1 MSEVF
6 LMSAGG
12 QNKLLRFIQKKLMND
27 GFKCHILNSPKN
39 AIGKVKEC
47 FNLNYRNLPKLVPLQ
62 VADFDLNPEEYTLTP
77 RKIHAMPD
85 VVASA
90 VMDNQ
95 DQTIKLR
102 KKEYELL
109 QFLITNKN
117 RIVNRNTILENVWGP
132 SSNPFTNTVDVHI
145 ASLRRKLHT
154 GGKALLK
161 TIHGVGYKLEL

>member
-12 QNKLLRFIQKKLMND
+12 QNKLLRFIQKKLVND
-27 GFKCHILNSPKN
+27 GLKCQILDSPKN
-39 AIGKVKEC
+39 AIHKVKEC
-47 FNLNYRNLPKLVPLQ
+47 FNLGYKNIPKLVPLK

-77 RKIHAMPD
+77 RKIKST
-85 VVASA
+85 V
-90 VMDNQ
+90 NQ
-95 DQTIKLR
+95 NEIIKLR

-132 SSNPFTNTVDVHI
+132 YSNPFTNTVDVHI
-145 ASLRRKLHT
+145 ASLRKKLNR
-154 GGKALLK
+154 GDKVLLK
-161 TIHGVGYKLEL
+161 TVHGVGYKLEL